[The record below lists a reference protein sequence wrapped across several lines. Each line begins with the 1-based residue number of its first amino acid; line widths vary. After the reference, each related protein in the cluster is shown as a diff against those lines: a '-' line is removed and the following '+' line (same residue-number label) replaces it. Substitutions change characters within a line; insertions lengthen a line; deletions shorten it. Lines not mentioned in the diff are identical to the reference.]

1 MKDWKPT
8 ASLEAIRMR
17 AALYALV
24 RRFFAE
30 RGALEVDTPIL
41 SQGGNTDPNIESF
54 SLRFDGPRDAGAT
67 VRWLRTSPEFPLK
80 R

>member
-30 RGALEVDTPIL
+30 RGALEVDTPVL
-41 SQGGNTDPNIESF
+41 SQGGNTD
-54 SLRFDGPRDAGAT
+54 
-67 VRWLRTSPEFPLK
+67 
-80 R
+80 